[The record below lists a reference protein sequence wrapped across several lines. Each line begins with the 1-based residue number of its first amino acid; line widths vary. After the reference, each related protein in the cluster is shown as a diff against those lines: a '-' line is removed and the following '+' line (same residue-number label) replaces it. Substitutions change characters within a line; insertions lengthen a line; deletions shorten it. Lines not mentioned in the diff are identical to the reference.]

1 MSTRGKTLSALIA
14 SAVLLAAAAGAA
26 MARPSGLAAASAAST
41 PHLGREITI
50 SALDNIQYG
59 PAIAYNWKHREY
71 LVVWENMWGGGG
83 HDIYAQRISDRG
95 ELLSWFYVPV
105 TPGTNNRM
113 HPDVAYD
120 PVNDQYLVVWI
131 YDINGDGSN
140 WDVRGRLIPWNGD
153 DPNPAE
159 IAICDWTSS
168 QWKPRVAYGRAQLEF
183 LVVWMNS
190 PAAVKTYI
198 SARRVTAADGTFPA
212 GGFTISSGSENRD
225 YPDVTYNLARNEYLV
240 VWDVD
245 YGGTSTGLDIH
256 AVRLEG
262 NGNELG
268 GGEFGIAGWPSEE
281 ARPAVAACDTADQYL
296 VGWQSLDP
304 NTSEH
309 DLYVR
314 FIQGDGTID
323 GAPEV
328 VYNSAVN
335 EIEPD
340 IACNMSGQE
349 YLVAWQ
355 QQYSNV
361 SGPYGVWGRQVYPD
375 KTMGAAYGIVA
386 GATGTDR
393 TNPAAAGGYVN
404 YLTAWEHD
412 RAGASY
418 QDIHG
423 RLLVPH
429 AVFLPLVIR
438 S

>member
-1 MSTRGKTLSALIA
+1 MSTRGRTLSVLVA
-14 SAVLLAAAAGAA
+14 SAVMLAIVAGAA
-26 MARPSGLAAASAAST
+26 MARPSGFAAAPAAST
-41 PHLGREITI
+41 PNLGGEITI
-50 SALDNIQYG
+50 SALDNVQYS

-71 LVVWENMWGGGG
+71 LVVWENVWGGGG
-83 HDIYAQRISDRG
+83 HDIYAQRISDQG
-95 ELLSWFYVPV
+95 ELLSWFYVPAS
-105 TPGTNNRM
+105 PGAFDRM
-113 HPDVAYD
+113 QPDVAYD

-131 YDINGDGSN
+131 YDINGDGSD

-153 DPNPAE
+153 DPTGSE
-159 IAICDWTSS
+159 FVICDWTSS
-168 QWKPRVAYGRAQLEF
+168 QWKPRVAYGRAQEEF
-183 LVVWMNS
+183 LVVWLNA
-190 PAAVKTYI
+190 PAAVATYI
-198 SARRVTAADGTFPA
+198 SARRVTAANGGLPA
-212 GGFTISSGSENRD
+212 GGFTISSGPEDRD
-225 YPDVTYNLARNEYLV
+225 YPDVAYNLARNEYLV

-245 YGGTSTGLDIH
+245 IGGASTGLDIH

-268 GGEFGIAGWPSEE
+268 GGEFGIAAWPDDEE
-281 ARPAVAACDTADQYL
+281 RPAVAACDAADQYL
-296 VGWQSLDP
+296 VGWQSLQSGVY
-304 NTSEH
+304 N
-309 DLYVR
+309 LYVR

-323 GAPEV
+323 GGPLV
-328 VYNSAVN
+328 VFNTAAN
-335 EIEPD
+335 EIELD

-355 QQYSNV
+355 QQYSNL

-375 KTMGAAYGIVA
+375 KTMGPAYGILA
-386 GATGTDR
+386 GATGAER
-393 TNPAAAGGYVN
+393 THPAAAGGYVN

-412 RAGASY
+412 RAGTSY